1 MVRYCGR
8 WSVQQWPNRYCG
20 RWSVQQWPDSYCG
33 RWSVQQWSDRYC
45 GRWSVQQW
53 PDIVVGGQYSNG
65 QIDIVVGGQYSNG
78 QIDIVVGGQYS
89 NGQIDIVVG
98 GQYSNG
104 QIDIVV
110 GGQYSN
116 GQIDIVVGGQ
126 YSNGQIDIVV
136 GGQYSNGQID
146 IVVGGQY
153 SNGQIDIVVGGQY
166 SNGQIDIVVGGQ
178 YSNGQIDIV
187 VGGQYSNGQIDIV
200 VGGQYSNGQIDIVV
214 GGQCKND
221 QIDIVYDADVR
232 TTGVRF
238 NTFGSHSDI
247 ISATGGALVEWTQD
261 HVAPVQLYAGIRG
274 ANSIKLL
281 IPLQS
286 NSKAP
291 SPRDRT
297 TDPNHNRSPL
307 TGAQETKISDF
318 QEGPVNL
325 NDAIN
330 TTCLGGEMRVAISK
344 KFIEVTGLDYSKISF
359 KDPTCVPEDET
370 DDFIILRTSFSECG
384 TQSINFDNMTSF
396 TNVVLIQTPPGLVS
410 SLLEAELG
418 SGYFEG
424 ETGSGSNDLA
434 AVTDDEDFGRQPLNV
449 TVECKVPAVIIH
461 HVDVQPDSP
470 KCRMTLYRDH
480 FFLRSKTEYPT
491 PIGKDTTI
499 FIKSVT
505 DSETMIQTESC
516 WFSPSRQPYQPGV
529 QSEYIIKHGCE
540 QNSDTAFLDP
550 VGVRSI
556 MEETRLKVIVRD
568 KFKGHHSVYLHCQF
582 YTCQKNMPNCQV
594 NRHQRCGQMDP
605 SGPGSRPNCGPVTLG
620 PLEITDKEISLKPP
634 H

>member
-1 MVRYCGR
+1 MLEPPPYSPGVTGVSLELLVYREEGEEEN
-8 WSVQQWPNRYCG
+8 PNEIRNCHLVIKSEKNITWHVHSKY
-20 RWSVQQWPDSYCG
+20 
-33 RWSVQQWSDRYC
+33 
-45 GRWSVQQW
+45 
-53 PDIVVGGQYSNG
+53 ING
-65 QIDIVVGGQYSNG
+65 
-78 QIDIVVGGQYS
+78 
-89 NGQIDIVVG
+89 
-98 GQYSNG
+98 
-104 QIDIVV
+104 
-110 GGQYSN
+110 
-116 GQIDIVVGGQ
+116 
-126 YSNGQIDIVV
+126 
-136 GGQYSNGQID
+136 
-146 IVVGGQY
+146 
-153 SNGQIDIVVGGQY
+153 
-166 SNGQIDIVVGGQ
+166 
-178 YSNGQIDIV
+178 
-187 VGGQYSNGQIDIV
+187 
-200 VGGQYSNGQIDIVV
+200 
-214 GGQCKND
+214 

-307 TGAQETKISDF
+307 AGAQEPKISDF

-424 ETGSGSNDLA
+424 EAGSGSNDLA

-449 TVECKVPAVIIH
+449 TVECKVPAVII
-461 HVDVQPDSP
+461 
-470 KCRMTLYRDH
+470 
-480 FFLRSKTEYPT
+480 
-491 PIGKDTTI
+491 
-499 FIKSVT
+499 
-505 DSETMIQTESC
+505 
-516 WFSPSRQPYQPGV
+516 
-529 QSEYIIKHGCE
+529 
-540 QNSDTAFLDP
+540 
-550 VGVRSI
+550 
-556 MEETRLKVIVRD
+556 
-568 KFKGHHSVYLHCQF
+568 
-582 YTCQKNMPNCQV
+582 
-594 NRHQRCGQMDP
+594 
-605 SGPGSRPNCGPVTLG
+605 
-620 PLEITDKEISLKPP
+620 
-634 H
+634 